1 MSERIAVKT
10 LRLFGLAAL
19 AAGFFWH
26 QPVLAGP
33 LLRCAV
39 TYADA
44 TQVIE
49 ARPVADPYAVPSVE
63 IGGRF
68 FFKAVLVGSPEQ
80 AERVVLY
87 AYFNVEGRPVLIQ
100 QAKYLPPFPASSG
113 PVPLTGEQRL
123 YAGAA
128 ERELIYRCTLEGVAG
143 VAGVAR

>member
-1 MSERIAVKT
+1 MSEVTMKT
-10 LRLFGLAAL
+10 LRLFAL
-19 AAGFFWH
+19 AGFFLC

-33 LLRCAV
+33 LLRCEV

-49 ARPVADPYAVPSVE
+49 AKPVADPYPVPSVE

-68 FFKAVLVGSPEQ
+68 YFKAVLVGSSGQ
-80 AERVVLY
+80 AERILLY
-87 AYFNVEGRPVLIQ
+87 TYFNVEGRPVLIQ
-100 QAKYLPPFPASSG
+100 QAKYLPPFPASPK

-123 YAGAA
+123 YAGPA

-143 VAGVAR
+143 VAGVAGVTP

>member
-1 MSERIAVKT
+1 MSERAAVKT
-10 LRLFGLAAL
+10 LRLFPLVAL

-33 LLRCAV
+33 LLRCEV

-49 ARPVADPYAVPSVE
+49 AKPVADPYPVPSVE

-68 FFKAVLVGSPEQ
+68 YFKVVLVGSSGQ
-80 AERVVLY
+80 VERILLY
-87 AYFNVEGRPVLIQ
+87 TYFNVEGRPVLIQ
-100 QAKYLPPFPASSG
+100 QAKYLPPFPASPK

-123 YAGAA
+123 YAGPA

-143 VAGVAR
+143 VTP

>member
-1 MSERIAVKT
+1 MKP
-10 LRLFGLAAL
+10 LRLFALAAL
-19 AAGFFWH
+19 AASFFWH

-33 LLRCAV
+33 LLRCEV

-68 FFKAVLVGSPEQ
+68 YFKAVLVGSPEQ
-80 AERVVLY
+80 AERILLY

-100 QAKYLPPFPASSG
+100 QAKYLPPFPASPK
-113 PVPLTGEQRL
+113 PVSLTGEQRL
-123 YAGAA
+123 YAGPA

-143 VAGVAR
+143 MAGVTGVAR